1 MYILIIYGDKCKM
14 SHNLEK
20 YYVNNIF
27 TILSQQILSGRLYVD
42 ISGTNGRFKL
52 ELITTKHL

>member
-1 MYILIIYGDKCKM
+1 MLT
-14 SHNLEK
+14 
-20 YYVNNIF
+20 IF
-27 TILSQQILSGRLYVD
+27 LQQILSSRLYVD

>member
-1 MYILIIYGDKCKM
+1 M

-27 TILSQQILSGRLYVD
+27 TILLQQILSGRLYVD